1 MPKSKNHFK
10 TKSITVAVGCAFLLQ
25 SGLTQAVAQTS
36 KNLRSFDGTDTK
48 GKVDILWKNKR
59 IGRVVAWFMNRTTF
73 SNGSVLDPDGLSFP
87 GDIKGVADFNGD
99 GKPDLLVRKSTG
111 ENTIWLMD
119 GLTRLSS
126 IALPV
131 VKDTQWDIKG
141 IADFNGDGRPDILW
155 RHPTGPNVV
164 WLMKGTQYTYGV
176 DLKAQNDA
184 KWDIKGVADFNG
196 DGQPDILW
204 RHPTGPNIVWLM
216 KGTQYTSQVNLKSL
230 NDATWNIKGVADF
243 NGDGKPDI
251 VWRHPTGPNV
261 VWLMNGTEYING
273 VDLNRVE
280 DPTWD
285 IVAVSNTSSISPGPS
300 LTPPTPVPQPSPPPS
315 PPAPA
320 PQPAPVP
327 QSVPT
332 PPPPTSPVPPA
343 PAPAPSAA
351 FNYYISPGG
360 NDANPGTS
368 EDRPFRSIEHARDV
382 IRATKGTMTKD
393 IVVFLRAGNY
403 RLGNTLTFNE
413 VDSGNSGYKVIYRSY
428 PGERASISGGRDLGG
443 WIAGANGVYRLANN
457 VPTNFHFRQLYINGK
472 KAVRARTPDE
482 GSYFRMQGWDTAN
495 QLLRLNSADLVG
507 ARVGD
512 EVVIQRS
519 WNQNRLRIMVL
530 NSYGAN
536 TLVAPMSPERN
547 VAFNLSTLDKLDGQ
561 AYHLEGNLNYLN
573 TPGEWFENYG
583 TGEVFYKPRPGESLS
598 ASSAVAPALETILSI
613 RGTPTNPVHDIQF
626 YGLTFEHS
634 TWLAADTEG
643 YVGNQAGLGPTNT
656 PIASAITVNCAK
668 NIRFERNVMQH
679 FGGNGLTLVMGSQSN
694 QIVGNVITDVA
705 ANGISEEYLPRNS
718 GVDGEKMIGDVI
730 QNNYLTQI
738 AQEYYGSV
746 GIFTAFVDSLKI
758 EHNEVSYMPYSGIS
772 VGWGHTLDSTN
783 LKNNSIRYNNVHHVL
798 TLLHDGG
805 GIYTQSRQPGT
816 VIDSNYVHDIV
827 RSVWTHVY
835 PVAGIYL
842 DNGSSYIQVSNN
854 VLQGTTETRA
864 QGGLPAA
871 RLYEPTYV
879 QFLGTPAQ
887 NNNLFNNDGQSISVI
902 QNSGIESSYAD
913 IKNGF

>member
-1 MPKSKNHFK
+1 MPKSKNQFK
-10 TKSITVAVGCAFLLQ
+10 TKSVIVAVGCAFLIQ
-25 SGLTQAVAQTS
+25 SVLNQVVAQTS

-59 IGRVVAWFMNRTTF
+59 IGRVVAWFMNGTTL
-73 SNGSVLDPDGLSFP
+73 SNGSVLDPDGRSFP

-126 IALPV
+126 VALPIA
-131 VKDTQWDIKG
+131 KDTQWDIKG
-141 IADFNGDGRPDILW
+141 IADFNGDGKPDILW

-164 WLMKGTQYTYGV
+164 WLMNGTT
-176 DLKAQNDA
+176 
-184 KWDIKGVADFNG
+184 IT
-196 DGQPDILW
+196 
-204 RHPTGPNIVWLM
+204 TG
-216 KGTQYTSQVNLKSL
+216 VNLKSEK
-230 NDATWNIKGVADF
+230 DAQWDIKGVADF

-251 VWRHPTGPNV
+251 LWRHPTGPNV
-261 VWLMNGTEYING
+261 VWLMNGTTITTGVNLKSEKDAQWDIKGVADFNGDGKPDILWRHPTGPNVVWLMNGTTITNG

-280 DPTWD
+280 DSTWD
-285 IVAVSNTSSISPGPS
+285 IVAVFNTSPS
-300 LTPPTPVPQPSPPPS
+300 SSLAPSTP
-315 PPAPA
+315 

-327 QSVPT
+327 SPT
-332 PPPPTSPVPPA
+332 APTSPPVPISSLPPA
-343 PAPAPSAA
+343 PAPNAA
-351 FNYYISPGG
+351 FKYYISPAG
-360 NDANPGTS
+360 NDGNPGTS

-382 IRATKGTMTKD
+382 IRASKGSMTKD

-403 RLGNTLTFNE
+403 RLSNTLTFNE
-413 VDSGNSGYKVIYRSY
+413 ADSGNSGYKVIYRSY
-428 PGERASISGGRDLGG
+428 PGERASLSGGHDLGG
-443 WIAGANGVYRLANN
+443 WIPSSNGVYKLATN

-482 GSYFRMQGWDTAN
+482 GSYFRMQGWDAAN
-495 QLLRLNSADLVG
+495 QLLRLNSTDLVG
-507 ARVGD
+507 SGAGD

-519 WNQNRLRIMVL
+519 WNQNRLRIMVM
-530 NSYGAN
+530 NFYGGNA
-536 TLVAPMSPERN
+536 LVAPMSPERN
-547 VAFNLSTLDKLDGQ
+547 VAFNLSALDKLDGQ
-561 AYHLEGNLNYLN
+561 AYHLEGNFNYLN
-573 TPGEWFENYG
+573 APGEWFENYG
-583 TGEVFYKPRPGESLS
+583 TGEVFYKPRPGENLS
-598 ASSAVAPALETILSI
+598 DGSAVAPALETILSI
-613 RGTPTNPVHDIQF
+613 KGTPTNPVHDIQF

-634 TWLAADTEG
+634 TWLAPDTEG
-643 YVGNQAGLGPTNT
+643 YVGTQAGLGPTNA

-694 QIVGNVITDVA
+694 QIVGNVVTDVA

-746 GIFTAFVDSLKI
+746 GIYTAFVDSLRI

-772 VGWGHTLDSTN
+772 VGWGSTLGSTN

-805 GIYTQSRQPGT
+805 GIYTQSKQPGT

-842 DNGSSYIQVSNN
+842 DNGSSNIQVSNN
-854 VLQGTTETRA
+854 VLPGTTETRA

-871 RLYEPTYV
+871 RLYEPIYV

-887 NNNLFNNDGQSISVI
+887 NNNIFNNDGQSSSVI
-902 QNSGIESSYAD
+902 QNSGIEPSYAD